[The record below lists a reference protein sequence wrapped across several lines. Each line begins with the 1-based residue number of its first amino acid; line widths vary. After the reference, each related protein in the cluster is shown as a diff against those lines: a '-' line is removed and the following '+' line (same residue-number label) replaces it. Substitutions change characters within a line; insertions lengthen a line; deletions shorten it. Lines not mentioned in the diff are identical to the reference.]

1 MNRAADP
8 LFLSVKAGRTVIVRH
23 LPPDGLDTKE
33 DRWWMADVIH
43 VEDGARNP
51 KVPLLLQVANVD
63 TGTIQWIN
71 ADLLIHI
78 VPQV

>member
-1 MNRAADP
+1 
-8 LFLSVKAGRTVIVRH
+8 
-23 LPPDGLDTKE
+23 
-33 DRWWMADVIH
+33 MADVIH
-43 VEDGARNP
+43 VDAGARNP

-78 VPQV
+78 APRV